1 MPAIIFCAV
10 ALTLHFLKKSR
21 LSSLW
26 AMLVNVMLLPSS
38 AVSALGILLGAPSF
52 LLVADVIGTIGCLLI
67 FIYQNIAPSDPLS
80 FRKNYSESAERLVG
94 CRRLTVSGLV
104 ASTWGIISSVSG
116 MLAILSADSLFLGL
130 EGETLRAVTVATM
143 GLNAIVGIIGA
154 LISIV
159 LTVTGICR
167 LICGEIMLIN
177 GLLRSVRE
185 LYKNSD
191 KTVALS
197 VLCCIPAANIAAAAI
212 VLKKVQSGIKRG
224 TITQCDHK

>member
-1 MPAIIFCAV
+1 MLAIIFCAV

-38 AVSALGILLGAPSF
+38 AVSTLGIFLGAPSF
-52 LLVADVIGTIGCLLI
+52 LLIADIIGTIGCLLI

-116 MLAILSADSLFLGL
+116 MAALLSANSLFWGL
-130 EGETLRAVTVATM
+130 EGETLRAATIATM
-143 GLNAIVGIIGA
+143 GFNFIFGAISA

-159 LTVTGICR
+159 LTATGICR

-191 KTVALS
+191 KAVALS
-197 VLCCIPAANIAAAAI
+197 VLSCIPAANIAAAAI
-212 VLKKVQSGIKRG
+212 ILKKVQSGIKSG
-224 TITQCDHK
+224 TLTQCDK

>member
-1 MPAIIFCAV
+1 LGNARERNAAAEFGGFRAWNTFRRAELSFDSRRYRNYRLPA
-10 ALTLHFLKKSR
+10 
-21 LSSLW
+21 
-26 AMLVNVMLLPSS
+26 
-38 AVSALGILLGAPSF
+38 
-52 LLVADVIGTIGCLLI
+52 D
-67 FIYQNIAPSDPLS
+67 IYQNIAPSDPLS

-116 MLAILSADSLFLGL
+116 MSALLSSNSLFWGL
-130 EGETLRAVTVATM
+130 EGETLRAATIATM
-143 GLNAIVGIIGA
+143 GFNFIFGAISA

-159 LTVTGICR
+159 LTITGICR

-191 KTVALS
+191 KAVALS
-197 VLCCIPAANIAAAAI
+197 VLSCIPAANIAAAAI
-212 VLKKVQSGIKRG
+212 ILKKVQSGIKSG
-224 TITQCDHK
+224 TLTQCDHK

>member
-143 GLNAIVGIIGA
+143 GLNVIVGIIGA

>member
-116 MLAILSADSLFLGL
+116 MLAILSVDSLFFGL

>member
-116 MLAILSADSLFLGL
+116 MLAILSADSLFFGL